1 MILTGCVWFAQF
13 CAATALGTRSGTHA
27 PLLFVAFVNYHVL
40 RGNLGLHEIVP
51 STESFFL
58 WLKYLRRRRI
68 ILLSVAA
75 VAMSVSLLIVV
86 ASLFTGFIA
95 AFERSGVEM
104 IGDIMMSTHPSVK
117 FEKYPALIERLE
129 QSGIMEAASAA
140 LSSEGLLHLGRGNV
154 RPVSIWG
161 IQPDSRAR
169 VTDFKKTLVLQGQT
183 PGAPSFKVP
192 GAPGKVGGFVGIGV
206 VADPDEETD
215 EYHLETIRDGTI
227 GRQVQVTTAASDSL
241 VGPDATPKKQVISF
255 EVVDLVY
262 AGVHEFDSSF
272 VYLPIE
278 TLQQQLYPGEKG
290 DLANRINI
298 RLKPGVD
305 PYEAVLQIGDLWRD
319 FARTELGWSALKI
332 ASVDIDTA
340 RQLQS
345 RYVAEIKKQMGV
357 LLLIFGV
364 VSFSVVVLVFCIFY
378 MMVKL
383 KQRDVAV
390 IKSCG
395 AANSSV
401 VGLFLGFGVSV
412 GVAGSGLGTVLGYVI
427 TRNINAV
434 EEGIR
439 ILFGLKLWKS
449 SVYMFDRIP
458 NEVDWASS
466 LPIVGLAIV
475 AAALG
480 ALVPALVAARTR
492 PVEVLRYE

>member
-1 MILTGCVWFAQF
+1 MLK
-13 CAATALGTRSGTHA
+13 L
-27 PLLFVAFVNYHVL
+27 
-40 RGNLGLHEIVP
+40 
-51 STESFFL
+51 FL

-104 IGDIMMSTHPSVK
+104 IGDIMMSTHPGVK
-117 FEKYPALIERLE
+117 FEKYPALIDRLE
-129 QSGIMEAASAA
+129 QSGIVEAASPA
-140 LSSEGLLHLGRGNV
+140 LSSEGLVHLGQGNV

-161 IQPDSRAR
+161 IQPGSRTR
-169 VTDFKKTLVLQGQT
+169 VTGLKQTLVLQGDA
-183 PGAPSFKVP
+183 PGEPSFDVP
-192 GAPGKVGGFVGIGV
+192 GASGKIGGFVGIGV
-206 VADPDEETD
+206 MATPDEETD
-215 EYHLETIRDGTI
+215 EYDLDAIRDGAI
-227 GRQVQVTTAASDSL
+227 GRQVQVTTAASDAL
-241 VGPDATPKKQVISF
+241 VGPETAVKKQVISF
-255 EVVDLVY
+255 QVVDLVF

-272 VYLPIE
+272 VYLPIKV
-278 TLQQQLYPGEKG
+278 LQEQLYPGAEG
-290 DLANRINI
+290 EFANRINL
-298 RLKPGVD
+298 RLKPNVD
-305 PYEAVLQIGDLWRD
+305 PYEAILQIGDLWRD
-319 FARTELGWSALKI
+319 FARTELGWNALKI

-340 RQLQS
+340 QQLQS
-345 RYVAEIKKQMGV
+345 RYVAEIKKQMGI

-395 AANSSV
+395 ATNLSV

-412 GVAGSGLGTVLGYVI
+412 GVAGAGLGTVLGYVI

-439 ILFGLKLWKS
+439 VLFGLKLWKS
-449 SVYMFDRIP
+449 SVYMFDQIP

-466 LPIVGLAIV
+466 LPIVGLAIA